1 MNYLKGSY
9 RHVNRTKLFVMFFLT
24 VILLTLLVGC
34 TQQPKE
40 YGPPERTNWAPEG
53 PRTLPNAPEI
63 VGSPATYWRAHHSD
77 TVNSDEVV
85 VAAAPMFKEDWIA
98 EEKMWIFEGPT
109 LDSMGNLYFSPA
121 SAEEVLLVSLSPE
134 GERRW
139 VVQGLSNG
147 CGGVITLEDP
157 DNPGKQIV
165 YAGSYDRAVAVS
177 TDADSNGN
185 IVIDPGEAVWD
196 VPTGLDTLTY
206 ESDFRGTHIFGVNY
220 DPTTDAIIGLAGD
233 GYVYALDRKT
243 GVSLLAENFMVPGA
257 KSPANPPKVPEW
269 LRDSIIEVVSPF
281 FREEM
286 ASEDPDVL
294 WNILSGT
301 NTKVANYFSV
311 DPATGRIWIAATAPD
326 EADGTVDGVSE
337 FGALYCYK
345 LVPDGSGTYGLNEL
359 FRILFEGG
367 SASTPALNADGSRV
381 YVGDSQGKLLC
392 IDASNGDT
400 IWELD
405 VGRLINASVSVA
417 SDNGELYCSTRWGT
431 IKVVDRGDYGEEIW
445 RATLDMYPESSTTR
459 NQDLLTASITANGI
473 VVAAGTSITMEDL
486 PPLPVSLGIGLLDRE
501 TGHLRYFTE
510 NREESV
516 SVSTIAPDGSV
527 YIGFSPT
534 NRMVTR
540 AVLGGMVPE
549 IIGGVQKMSVIRH
562 DLLMR
567 DALYAAADRAGN
579 VANNG
584 SGFSGELKEVEKRQI
599 QVLIDQCRN
608 ASEKAIAEGVLP
620 AETWDQIEEGLD
632 CAESSLATLVFGS
645 ASTCLNEAGDLL
657 IVEPVEPSDW
667 GPASVMGIEPQPGSE
682 ALNYLLLL
690 PVVLGLVLVIM
701 GKSRIRLR

>member
-1 MNYLKGSY
+1 MEACSDSDIRKERKVNFSKGSD
-9 RHVNRTKLFVMFFLT
+9 RHINGTTLFVMFLAAT
-24 VILLTLLVGC
+24 VLLTLFVGC
-34 TQQPKE
+34 APKPKE
-40 YGPPERTNWAPEG
+40 YGPPERTHWAPVG

-63 VGSPATYWRAHHSD
+63 VGSPASYWRAHHSD
-77 TVNSDEVV
+77 TVNSDEVII
-85 VAAAPMFKEDWIA
+85 AAAPMFKADWIA
-98 EEKMWIFEGPT
+98 EPMMWIFEGPT

-121 SAEEVLLVSLSPE
+121 SAEEVLLVSLAPDGS
-134 GERRW
+134 RRW

-157 DNPGKQIV
+157 DHPGEQII
-165 YAGSYDRAVAVS
+165 YAGSYDRAVAVR

-185 IVIDPGEAVWD
+185 AVIDPGEAVWD
-196 VPTGLDTLTY
+196 VPTGLETLTY

-233 GYVYALDRKT
+233 GNVYALDRET
-243 GVSLLAENFMVPGA
+243 GASLLPESFIVPGA
-257 KSPANPPKVPEW
+257 LSPANPPRVPEW
-269 LRDSIIEVVSPF
+269 LRNKIIEVVRPF

-294 WNILSGT
+294 WSILSGT

-326 EADGTVDGVSE
+326 GEDGTVDGVSE

-345 LVPDGSGTYGLNEL
+345 LVPGGSGTYGLNEL
-359 FRILFEGG
+359 FHISFEGG

-400 IWELD
+400 IWVLD

-431 IKVVDRGDYGEEIW
+431 IKVMDRGDFGEEIW
-445 RATLDMYPESSTTR
+445 RATLDVYPESSIMR

-473 VVAAGTSITMEDL
+473 VIATGTSITLEGL

-516 SVSTIAPDGSV
+516 SVSTIAPDGSI

-534 NRMVTR
+534 NRMATR
-540 AVLGGMVPE
+540 AIFGGLVPE
-549 IIGGVQKMSVIRH
+549 IIGGVQKLSVIRH

-567 DALYAAADRAGN
+567 DAVYAAADRAGN

-584 SGFSGELKEVEKRQI
+584 SGFSAELKEVEKRQI
-599 QVLIDQCRN
+599 QVLIDQCRG
-608 ASEKAIAEGVLP
+608 ASEEAIAEGVLST
-620 AETWDQIEEGLD
+620 ENWNIISGKLDQ
-632 CAESSLATLVFGS
+632 AESFLVLLDFES
-645 ASTCLNEAGDLL
+645 ASTRLNEVGDLL
-657 IVEPVEPSDW
+657 S
-667 GPASVMGIEPQPGSE
+667 G
-682 ALNYLLLL
+682 N
-690 PVVLGLVLVIM
+690 
-701 GKSRIRLR
+701 